1 MVENGCHEAKFATD
15 EEKLTTG
22 VPSTPLIF
30 RGYGHHRNIRFKS
43 STITRPPTT
52 ASFSSRA
59 ATPRHVIY
67 FGGARDGE
75 KEMLRKKYHVVRKKN
90 HVVRKLFYVASI
102 FCGAAGCK
110 NGAAGRK
117 NRPPWELS
125 STAWEVS
132 STAWEVSP
140 TASLQCVTEHPH
152 FLGDAQTSLPDTDN
166 PAARPLR
173 TVPRAPVHENE
184 PTRGKMAVA
193 GGFVGCVGVFLA
205 GGGGLCRWRAGGA
218 RLRMP
223 HARRCALAERRQ
235 SWQCLSRWRSRAD
248 KRCWC

>member
-15 EEKLTTG
+15 EEKPTTDEEKLTTG
-22 VPSTPLIF
+22 VQSTPLIF
-30 RGYGHHRNIRFKS
+30 RSYRHHRSIRFKP

-59 ATPRHVIY
+59 ATPRHVTY

-90 HVVRKLFYVASI
+90 HVGRKLFYVASI
-102 FCGAAGCK
+102 FG
-110 NGAAGRK
+110 GAAGRK
-117 NRPPWELS
+117 NRPPWTLSSTPWTLS
-125 STAWEVS
+125 STAGTLS
-132 STAWEVSP
+132 S

-152 FLGDAQTSLPDTDN
+152 FFGNAQTSLPDTDN

-218 RLRMP
+218 RLRVP
-223 HARRCALAERRQ
+223 PARRCALAGRRQ
-235 SWQCLSRWRSRAD
+235 SWRCLSRWRGRAD
-248 KRCWC
+248 KRCGG

>member
-15 EEKLTTG
+15 

-30 RGYGHHRNIRFKS
+30 HSYRHHRSIRFKL

-67 FGGARDGE
+67 FGGARDRE
-75 KEMLRKKYHVVRKKN
+75 KEMLRKKYHVVRKI
-90 HVVRKLFYVASI
+90 FYVASI
-102 FCGAAGCK
+102 FGEAAGRK
-110 NGAAGRK
+110 NRAAGRK
-117 NRPPWELS
+117 NRPPWKL
-125 STAWEVS
+125 S

-152 FLGDAQTSLPDTDN
+152 FWENAQTSLPDTDN

-205 GGGGLCRWRAGGA
+205 EGTACAVGRAGGT
-218 RLRMP
+218 RLRVP
-223 HARRCALAERRQ
+223 PARRCALAGRRQ